1 MKKFLIWGGIL
12 FGIIFVYVITQILF
26 GNYFEM
32 SSELEVNIPIT
43 TKMEYKDNHGGF
55 FCEGETIAIV
65 NFTEKQANN
74 FYEKIK
80 ENEHWME
87 YPIDELIESHIS
99 NIEVEG
105 TIIPKVENGYWFIKD
120 RHKQA
125 INEYY
130 YDQIYDRNSR
140 NFSVGIY
147 DVDSNTLYY
156 FRQDT

>member
-1 MKKFLIWGGIL
+1 MK
-12 FGIIFVYVITQILF
+12 
-26 GNYFEM
+26 
-32 SSELEVNIPIT
+32 
-43 TKMEYKDNHGGF
+43 
-55 FCEGETIAIV
+55 
-65 NFTEKQANN
+65 
-74 FYEKIK
+74 
-80 ENEHWME
+80 

-130 YDQIYDRNSR
+130 YDKIYDRNSR

-147 DVDSNTLYY
+147 DVDSNTLYD